1 MSVETDAIGM
11 RILGELK
18 TAAKDS
24 WDKWSP
30 AVKQLA
36 EDCAMDA
43 GRLAVES
50 LAGKDVSAAM
60 VQINAQLA
68 NLKFSSKKAA
78 SDALWEIAGKVLMM
92 AAAAFAK

>member
-11 RILGELK
+11 RIFGELK

-30 AVKQLA
+30 SVKQLA

-43 GRLAVES
+43 GRLAVEALS
-50 LAGKDVSAAM
+50 GKDVAAAM

-78 SDALWEIAGKVLMM
+78 TDALWEIVGKVFLT
-92 AAAAFAK
+92 AAASFAK